1 LSLFVISLSN
11 HQRNQLVQGFPEVLG
26 EVNVSSF
33 FTIHSS
39 AVGKLF
45 RRGVFAGLLLVG
57 PVLPSVAAEAPVET
71 SSTDAGVNESP
82 RAPVILDGNT
92 LFMVRGVS
100 AFPAGRRAS
109 EIAARIEKVAANP
122 AFDPSMLKI
131 TELPDASAIVAGDQ
145 RIVVIFDADALI
157 ESADRGILAQ
167 VYLMRIRE
175 AIAKYRQDRTPKA
188 LIRDASYIAAASLAL
203 AVFIWLVRR
212 AKRRLDALLER
223 RLRARLEGL
232 ESQSYQIV
240 RAKHLWSALRGTS
253 RGIWLAAIALGGLFY
268 LNFAL
273 SLLPWTRLIGDHLFD
288 LLIEPL
294 RVMGMGL
301 LREIP
306 ALSFLVVLFFVTR
319 FIIKALQIFFSGV
332 ADGAIKLQNF
342 DADWAWP
349 THRLL
354 RLLVIAFAIVVAFPY
369 IPGSGSDAFKGV
381 SLFLGVVF
389 SLGSSSV
396 ISNVIAGY
404 TMTYRRAFKQGDRI
418 QIGEHIGDVT
428 EVRQLVTHLRTPKN
442 EEIVVPNSLILNSS
456 VVNYSTLA
464 RHGQLMLHTTVG
476 IGYET
481 PWRQVE
487 AMLLQAANKTQGIL
501 KEPAPFVLQKA
512 LGDFCV
518 NYEINVF
525 CDNAQAMN
533 RLYTALHQNIL
544 DVFNE
549 YGVQIMTPNYE
560 SDPAQAKVVPRDQWF
575 LPPARPVG
583 E

>member
-1 LSLFVISLSN
+1 VSFIFNLLSSGAAGNLTRRTALAFLA
-11 HQRNQLVQGFPEVLG
+11 LVL
-26 EVNVSSF
+26 
-33 FTIHSS
+33 
-39 AVGKLF
+39 
-45 RRGVFAGLLLVG
+45 
-57 PVLPSVAAEAPVET
+57 PVLPSMAADAPDNAASKEE
-71 SSTDAGVNESP
+71 STHEVP
-82 RAPVILDGNT
+82 RAPVILDGRT
-92 LFMVRGVS
+92 LFLVRGAS
-100 AFPAGRRAS
+100 AFPAERRAA
-109 EIAARIEKVAANP
+109 EVAARIEALAANP
-122 AFDPSMLKI
+122 TFDPGTLKI
-131 TELPDASAIVAGDQ
+131 SASPDVTLIAAGNQ
-145 RIVVIFDADALI
+145 RVIAIFDADAVP
-157 ESADRGILAQ
+157 ESIDRGILAQ
-167 VYLMRIRE
+167 VYLQRIRE
-175 AIAKYRQDRTPKA
+175 AIIEYRNDRTSMA
-188 LIRDASYIAAASLAL
+188 LMRSTLYIAAASFAF
-203 AVFIWLVRR
+203 AIFIWLGRR
-212 AKRRLDALLER
+212 AKHRLDAMLER
-223 RLRARLEGL
+223 HLRARLEGL

-240 RAKHLWSALRGTS
+240 RAKHLWSVLQGASRLIWFAALV
-253 RGIWLAAIALGGLFY
+253 LAGLFY
-268 LNFAL
+268 LNFGL
-273 SLLPWTRLIGDHLFD
+273 SMLPWTRMIGDHLFD

-301 LREIP
+301 VKEIP
-306 ALSFLVVLFFVTR
+306 NLVFLVILFFVTR
-319 FIIKALQIFFSGV
+319 FLIKALRIFSTGV

-342 DADWAWP
+342 DAEWAWP
-349 THRLL
+349 TYRLL
-354 RLLVIAFAIVVAFPY
+354 RIFIIAFAIVVAFPY
-369 IPGSGSDAFKGV
+369 IPGSSSDAFKGV

-396 ISNVIAGY
+396 IANIIAGY
-404 TMTYRRAFKQGDRI
+404 TMTYRRAYKLGDRI

-464 RHGQLMLHTTVG
+464 RQGQLVLHTTVG

-487 AMLLQAANKTQGIL
+487 AMLLQAASNTQGVL
-501 KEPAPFVLQKA
+501 KEPAPFVLQKL

-560 SDPAQAKVVPRDQWF
+560 SDPSEAKLVPRDQWY
-575 LPPARPVG
+575 LAPAKPAG

>member
-1 LSLFVISLSN
+1 VPFIFTFCSGAAGDLLGRIA
-11 HQRNQLVQGFPEVLG
+11 LVVLM
-26 EVNVSSF
+26 
-33 FTIHSS
+33 
-39 AVGKLF
+39 
-45 RRGVFAGLLLVG
+45 LVV
-57 PVLPSVAAEAPVET
+57 PVLPSMAEDTPVEPA
-71 SSTDAGVNESP
+71 SIEGNMHEVP
-82 RAPVILDGNT
+82 RAPVIVDGNT
-92 LFMVRGVS
+92 LFLVRGAS
-100 AFPAGRRAS
+100 AFPAERRAA
-109 EIAARIEKVAANP
+109 EVAARIEALAANP
-122 AFDPSMLKI
+122 AFDPATLKI
-131 TELPDASAIVAGDQ
+131 SDSPDVTLITAGTE
-145 RIVVIFDADALI
+145 RVIAVFDADAVLESI
-157 ESADRGILAQ
+157 ERGTLAQ
-167 VYLMRIRE
+167 VYRQRIQE
-175 AIAKYRQDRTPKA
+175 AVAAYRQDRAPKA
-188 LIRDASYIAAASLAL
+188 LISDVLYIAAASIAF
-203 AVFIWLVRR
+203 AVFIWLGRR
-212 AKRRLDALLER
+212 AKRRLDTLLER

-240 RAKHLWSALRGTS
+240 RAKHLWSALQGAS
-253 RGIWLAAIALGGLFY
+253 RLIWFSALVLAGLFY
-268 LNFAL
+268 LNFGL
-273 SLLPWTRLIGDHLFD
+273 SMLPWTRMIGDHLFD

-301 LREIP
+301 VKEIP
-306 ALSFLVVLFFVTR
+306 NLVFLVILFFVTR
-319 FIIKALQIFFSGV
+319 FLIKALRIFSTGV

-342 DADWAWP
+342 DAEWAWP
-349 THRLL
+349 TYRLL
-354 RLLVIAFAIVVAFPY
+354 RIFIIAFAIVVAFPY
-369 IPGSGSDAFKGV
+369 IPGSSSEAFKGV

-396 ISNVIAGY
+396 IANIIAGY
-404 TMTYRRAFKQGDRI
+404 TMTYRRAYKLGDRI

-464 RHGQLMLHTTVG
+464 REGQLVLHTTVG

-487 AMLLQAANKTQGIL
+487 AMLLQAASNTQGIL

-560 SDPAQAKVVPRDQWF
+560 SDPSEAKLVPRDQWF
-575 LPPARPVG
+575 LPPARPAG

>member
-1 LSLFVISLSN
+1 
-11 HQRNQLVQGFPEVLG
+11 
-26 EVNVSSF
+26 VSSIF
-33 FTIHSS
+33 NLFSGAAGNRMGRIGV
-39 AVGKLF
+39 AV
-45 RRGVFAGLLLVG
+45 VLLVL
-57 PVLPSVAAEAPVET
+57 PVLPSMAEDAPVEPP
-71 SSTDAGVNESP
+71 STDASVQGAT
-82 RAPVILDGNT
+82 RAPVVLDGST

-100 AFPAGRRAS
+100 AFPAERRAG
-109 EIAARIEKVAANP
+109 EIAVRIEALAANP
-122 AFDPSMLKI
+122 SFDPGTLNISDA
-131 TELPDASAIVAGDQ
+131 PDATVINAGTQ
-145 RIVVIFDADALI
+145 RLLMIFDADATL
-157 ESADRGILAQ
+157 EGVERRTLAQ
-167 VYLMRIRE
+167 AYLHRISE
-175 AIAKYRQDRTPKA
+175 AIVSYRLDRKPKS
-188 LIRDASYIAAASLAL
+188 LIRSALYIAAASLAL
-203 AVFIWLVRR
+203 AVFIWLGRH

-240 RAKHLWSALRGTS
+240 RAKHLWGALQGAS
-253 RGIWLAAIALGGLFY
+253 RGIWLAAFVLAAVFY
-268 LNFAL
+268 LDFAF
-273 SLLPWTRLIGDHLFD
+273 SMLPWTRMIGDDLFD
-288 LLIEPL
+288 LVIEPL
-294 RVMGMGL
+294 RVMGVGL
-301 LREIP
+301 VKEIP
-306 ALSFLVVLFFVTR
+306 NLVFLAVLFVVTR
-319 FIIKALQIFFSGV
+319 FLIKALRIFFTGV

-349 THRLL
+349 TYRLL
-354 RLLVIAFAIVVAFPY
+354 RIFVIAFAIVVAFPY
-369 IPGSGSDAFKGV
+369 IPGSSSEAFKGV

-396 ISNVIAGY
+396 ISNIIAGY
-404 TMTYRRAFKQGDRI
+404 TMTYRRAYKLGDRI

-464 RHGQLMLHTTVG
+464 REGQLVLHTTVG

-487 AMLLQAANKTQGIL
+487 AMLLQAASSTQGVL
-501 KEPAPFVLQKA
+501 KEPAPFVLQKS

-533 RLYTALHQNIL
+533 RLYTTLHQNIL

-560 SDPAQAKVVPRDQWF
+560 SDPSEAKLVPRDQWY
-575 LPPARPVG
+575 LAPAKPAG

>member
-1 LSLFVISLSN
+1 M
-11 HQRNQLVQGFPEVLG
+11 LVL
-26 EVNVSSF
+26 
-33 FTIHSS
+33 
-39 AVGKLF
+39 
-45 RRGVFAGLLLVG
+45 
-57 PVLPSVAAEAPVET
+57 PVLPSMAEDTPVEPT
-71 SSTDAGVNESP
+71 SSEGSMNDVP
-82 RAPVILDGNT
+82 RAAVVIDGNT
-92 LFMVRGVS
+92 LFLVRGVS
-100 AFPAGRRAS
+100 AFPAERRAG
-109 EIAARIEKVAANP
+109 EIAARIKALAGNP
-122 AFDPSMLKI
+122 SFDPGTLKI
-131 TELPDASAIVAGDQ
+131 SEVPDATLIAAGNQ
-145 RIVVIFDADALI
+145 PLLMILDADAVL
-157 ESADRGILAQ
+157 EGVDRGILAQ
-167 VYLMRIRE
+167 AYLQRIRE
-175 AIAKYRQDRTPKA
+175 AIASYRLDRKPKA
-188 LIRDASYIAAASLAL
+188 LIRSALYISAASLAL
-203 AVFIWLVRR
+203 ALLLWLGRR
-212 AKRRLDALLER
+212 AKHRLDTMLER

-240 RAKHLWSALRGTS
+240 RAKHLWGVLQGAS
-253 RGIWLAAIALGGLFY
+253 RVIWLAVFVLAGLFY

-273 SLLPWTRLIGDHLFD
+273 NVLPWTRLIGEHLFD

-294 RVMGMGL
+294 RVMGMGFVK
-301 LREIP
+301 EIP
-306 ALSFLVVLFFVTR
+306 DLAFLVVLYFVVR
-319 FIIKALQIFFSGV
+319 FLIKALQIFFTGV

-404 TMTYRRAFKQGDRI
+404 TMTYRRAFKRGDRI

-428 EVRQLVTHLRTPKN
+428 EVRQLVTHIRTPKN
-442 EEIVVPNSLILNSS
+442 EEVVVPNSLILNSS

-464 RHGQLMLHTTVG
+464 RQGQLVLHTTVG

-487 AMLLQAANKTQGIL
+487 AMLLQAASNTQGIL

-560 SDPAQAKVVPRDQWF
+560 MDPADAKVVPREQWF
-575 LPPARPVG
+575 LPPARPAG

>member
-1 LSLFVISLSN
+1 VSFIFNLFC
-11 HQRNQLVQGFPEVLG
+11 G
-26 EVNVSSF
+26 
-33 FTIHSS
+33 
-39 AVGKLF
+39 A
-45 RRGVFAGLLLVG
+45 AGNLMGRIALAALMLAL
-57 PVLPSVAAEAPVET
+57 PVLPSMAADAPDNATSNVE
-71 SSTDAGVNESP
+71 STQEVP
-82 RAPVILDGNT
+82 RAPVIIDGNT
-92 LFMVRGVS
+92 LFLVRGAS
-100 AFPAGRRAS
+100 AFPAERRAS
-109 EIAARIEKVAANP
+109 EVAARIEALAANP
-122 AFDPSMLKI
+122 AFDPATLKI
-131 TELPDASAIVAGDQ
+131 SASPDVTLITAGNL
-145 RIVVIFDADALI
+145 RVIAVFDADAVL
-157 ESADRGILAQ
+157 ESVDRGILAQ
-167 VYLMRIRE
+167 VYLQRMRE
-175 AIAKYRQDRTPKA
+175 AIVEYRLDRTPNA
-188 LIRDASYIAAASLAL
+188 LIHIALYIAAASFAF
-203 AVFIWLVRR
+203 AVFIWLGRH

-240 RAKHLWSALRGTS
+240 RAKHLWGVLQGAS
-253 RGIWLAAIALGGLFY
+253 RGIWLAAFVLAGVLY
-268 LNFAL
+268 LDFAL
-273 SLLPWTRLIGDHLFD
+273 SMLPWTRMIGDQLFD
-288 LLIEPL
+288 LVIEPL

-301 LREIP
+301 VKEIP
-306 ALSFLVVLFFVTR
+306 NLVFLVVLFFVTR
-319 FIIKALQIFFSGV
+319 FLIKALRIFSTGV

-342 DADWAWP
+342 DAEWAWP
-349 THRLL
+349 TYRLL
-354 RLLVIAFAIVVAFPY
+354 RIFVIAFAIVVAFPY
-369 IPGSGSDAFKGV
+369 IPGSSSEAFKGV

-396 ISNVIAGY
+396 ISNIIAGY

-418 QIGEHIGDVT
+418 QIGEHVGDVT
-428 EVRQLVTHLRTPKN
+428 EVRQLVTHIRTPKN
-442 EEIVVPNSLILNSS
+442 EEVVVPNSLILNSS

-464 RHGQLMLHTTVG
+464 REGQLVLHTTVG

-487 AMLLQAANKTQGIL
+487 AMLLQAASSTQGLL
-501 KEPAPFVLQKA
+501 KEPAPFVLQKS

-560 SDPAQAKVVPRDQWF
+560 SDPSEAKLVPRDQWF
-575 LPPARPVG
+575 LPPARPAG

>member
-1 LSLFVISLSN
+1 M
-11 HQRNQLVQGFPEVLG
+11 LV
-26 EVNVSSF
+26 S
-33 FTIHSS
+33 
-39 AVGKLF
+39 
-45 RRGVFAGLLLVG
+45 
-57 PVLPSVAAEAPVET
+57 PVLPSMAEDTPAEAA
-71 SSTDAGVNESP
+71 SNEESMHEAP
-82 RAPVILDGNT
+82 RAPVVLDGDT
-92 LFMVRGVS
+92 LFLVRGVS
-100 AFPAGRRAS
+100 AFPAERRAS
-109 EIAARIEKVAANP
+109 EIAARIEALAANP
-122 AFDPSMLKI
+122 AFDPGTLMISEVPNATL
-131 TELPDASAIVAGDQ
+131 IVAGNQ
-145 RIVVIFDADALI
+145 RLVMIFDSDAVL
-157 ESADRGILAQ
+157 ESVSREVLAQ
-167 VYLMRIRE
+167 TYLQRIRE
-175 AIAKYRQDRTPKA
+175 AIASYRLDRKPEA
-188 LIRDASYIAAASLAL
+188 LIRSALYIAAASLAI
-203 AVFIWLVRR
+203 AVFFWLGRR
-212 AKRRLDALLER
+212 AKHRLDTMLER

-240 RAKHLWSALRGTS
+240 RAKHLWGVLQGAS
-253 RGIWLAAIALGGLFY
+253 RVVWLAAFVLAGFLY
-268 LNFAL
+268 LDFAL
-273 SLLPWTRLIGDHLFD
+273 SMLPWTHVIGIYLFD
-288 LLIEPL
+288 LVIEPL

-301 LREIP
+301 VKEIP
-306 ALSFLVVLFFVTR
+306 DLVFLVVLFFVTR
-319 FIIKALQIFFSGV
+319 FLIKALQIFFTGV

-396 ISNVIAGY
+396 ISNIIAGY
-404 TMTYRRAFKQGDRI
+404 TMTYRRAFKKGDRI
-418 QIGEHIGDVT
+418 QIGEHVGDVT

-464 RHGQLMLHTTVG
+464 REGQLVLHTMVG

-487 AMLLQAANKTQGIL
+487 AMLLQAAGSTQGLL
-501 KEPAPFVLQKA
+501 KEPAPFVLQKS

-560 SDPAQAKVVPRDQWF
+560 SDPSEAKVVPRDQWY
-575 LPPARPVG
+575 LAPAKPAG
-583 E
+583 D